1 MVYIHKD
8 GAMVLVETLGMKN
21 SDLKDKFMVKSLR
34 LSKLPGYR
42 GRPQTA
48 ICCLE

>member
-8 GAMVLVETLGMKN
+8 GATVLVETLGIKN
-21 SDLKDKFMVKSLR
+21 SDLKDKFMCKSLR
-34 LSKLPGYR
+34 LILPGYR

>member
-8 GAMVLVETLGMKN
+8 GATVLVEILGIKN
-21 SDLKDKFMVKSLR
+21 SDLKDKFMCKSLR

-42 GRPQTA
+42 GRLQTA